1 MAGHNLMQA
10 IARVNRVFGDKQGG
24 LVVDYVGI
32 ASALKQA
39 MNDYTIRD
47 RKNYGDTDISKTAYP
62 EFQKKLEVCHD
73 LLHGYDYSGFYG
85 ESAMA
90 RATSI
95 SGGVDFLQ
103 APERATIKQL
113 YIKEA
118 LILRQSLSLCACE
131 YTSHGHCGII
141 RETAGG
147 FELDNDASLLLM
159 QKIAVSQAAAGADMV
174 APSCMLDG
182 MVSAI
187 RDALDDA
194 GYSNIPIMSY
204 STKFASALYGPFR
217 EAADSGFAFGDRK
230 TYQMNPANA
239 REAFRESELDAAEG
253 ADILMVKPATFY
265 LDVLADIRSLGLPV
279 AAYHVSG
286 EYAMIK
292 AAAANGWI
300 DEKAVVLE
308 AMTSLRRAGAD
319 LIITYYTRDI
329 LRWLNE

>member
-1 MAGHNLMQA
+1 MYPKTRLRRLRKDLLRPIFTETRLAPEAFCLPLFFDEAAEQAVPISSMPGQFRYPLSAAADLARELFAEGVRSVVLFGIPKEKDDCASEAFAADGVIQQATALMKA
-10 IARVNRVFGDKQGG
+10 AEPR
-24 LVVDYVGI
+24 LVVI
-32 ASALKQA
+32 
-39 MNDYTIRD
+39 
-47 RKNYGDTDISKTAYP
+47 TD
-62 EFQKKLEVCHD
+62 
-73 LLHGYDYSGFYG
+73 
-85 ESAMA
+85 
-90 RATSI
+90 
-95 SGGVDFLQ
+95 
-103 APERATIKQL
+103 
-113 YIKEA
+113 
-118 LILRQSLSLCACE
+118 LCACE

-159 QKIAVSQAAAGADMV
+159 QKIAVSQAKAGADMV